1 MARILGIGNATVDV
15 INTVDGYPAEDAEV
29 RAVSQR
35 IVRGG
40 NAANTLVVL
49 SQLGHRCAW
58 VGTLAREPDAERI
71 GADLERHRIDY
82 SHCRWEERGKVPVS
96 YVALNARNG
105 SRTIVH
111 YRDLPELDTEHFT
124 ALDLSPYAW
133 IHFEGRNVS
142 QTLAMMQRARARGAA
157 TVSLEVEKP
166 REGIQALLPWADVVL
181 FSRAYARA
189 RGFDGAATFLRAMRA
204 RTPAELVCAWGGGG
218 ACALGRDDTEACC
231 DAFPP
236 PRVVDTLGAGD
247 TFNAGII
254 DARLQGLGW
263 PAALE
268 AAARLAGR
276 KCGQVGLD
284 GLLAAD

>member
-49 SQLGHRCAW
+49 SQLGHPCAW

-82 SHCRWEERGKVPVS
+82 SQCRWEARGKVPVS
-96 YVALNARNG
+96 YVTLNARNG

-111 YRDLPELDTEHFT
+111 YRDLPELDAEHFA

-133 IHFEGRNVS
+133 IHFEGRNVAE
-142 QTLAMMQRARARGAA
+142 TLAMMQRARGHSAA
-157 TVSLEVEKP
+157 TISLEVEKP
-166 REGIQALLPWADVVL
+166 REGIEALLPWADVVL
-181 FSRAYARA
+181 FSRVYARA
-189 RGFDGAATFLRAMRA
+189 RGFEDGAAFLRAMRA
-204 RTPAELVCAWGGGG
+204 HTPAELVCAWGEHG
-218 ACALGRDDTEACC
+218 AYALGRDNTEAGCG
-231 DAFPP
+231 AFPP

-247 TFNAGII
+247 TFNAGTIN
-254 DARLQGLGW
+254 ARLQGLGW
-263 PAALE
+263 PATLE
-268 AAARLAGR
+268 AASRLAGH